1 MTTGLNCIIIH
12 PFMQSALLPFQTLAL
27 TLILHKPTRVRH
39 AHHHPD
45 AMREIRS
52 GRPNDDDARA
62 SADAAIR
69 RHRPRVRER

>member
-12 PFMQSALLPFQTLAL
+12 PSTQSALLPFQTLV

-45 AMREIRS
+45 AMRKIRS
-52 GRPNDDDARA
+52 DRPNDDDDARA
-62 SADAAIR
+62 RADAAIR